1 MGQIFLRTTRRRIL
15 LVLAVVPIAIFK
27 NGLRIVTLSLLGNYV
42 HEAILSSLLHRK
54 GGIPFMILAVI
65 LLSLVVLGLRKSEK
79 HAVSGESPDS
89 AIKSLP
95 KGGDAHLIGTVKFRQ
110 S

>member
-1 MGQIFLRTTRRRIL
+1 
-15 LVLAVVPIAIFK
+15 
-27 NGLRIVTLSLLGNYV
+27 V

-65 LLSLVVLGLRKSEK
+65 LLSFVVLGLRKSEK
-79 HAVSGESPDS
+79 QAVSGESPDS

-95 KGGDAHLIGTVKFRQ
+95 KGGDAHLIGNVKFRQ